1 MNSRTA
7 WLCTT
12 RPHARVATIHG
23 MSEPTPDPATASS
36 DATDELKRTPL
47 EAEHRRLGAK
57 LAPFAGWLM
66 PIEYEGALAEHR
78 VVRTSVGLFDLTHL
92 GKVEVVGPG
101 ALGMLQRVVT
111 NDLSTAAVGDALYNL
126 VLNEGGGVIEDLI
139 VYRLGE
145 QRYFVVPNAANSP
158 RVLRML
164 EEEEADDRLHLM
176 YHQDWCF
183 LAVQGPGSVDVVRGL
198 FPEAGQLAFMRC
210 SETEYHRRPVIVTRS
225 GYTGEVGF
233 ELFTYQDV
241 AEQLWEELLETA
253 RAAGGGPCG
262 LAARDVLRLEM
273 GYPLY
278 GQDLFEASTAFE
290 AGLGWAVSM
299 DKGEFRGR
307 QALLRQREEGLPSL
321 LRGLRMHE
329 RRHIPR
335 AHYPVFVGDQL
346 VGEVTSGTF
355 SPELGTGIALAY
367 VWPGDVVELGQ
378 EVEVDIRGRRGKA
391 TVVKPPFVDRS
402 PR

>member
-1 MNSRTA
+1 VADSIPAMSGSM
-7 WLCTT
+7 
-12 RPHARVATIHG
+12 PH
-23 MSEPTPDPATASS
+23 PATGDTTA
-36 DATDELKRTPL
+36 DATDHAPEPAQELKRTPL
-47 EAEHRRLGAK
+47 EEEHLRLGAK
-57 LAPFAGWLM
+57 MAPFAGWRM

-78 VVRTSVGLFDLTHL
+78 SVRTGVGLFDLTHL

-101 ALGMLQRVVT
+101 ALGMLQRLVT
-111 NDLSTAAVGDALYNL
+111 NDLSRADVGDALYNL

-145 QRYFVVPNAANSP
+145 DRYFVVPNASNAP

-164 EEEEADDRLHLM
+164 EEEEADGPLHLM

-183 LAVQGPGSVDVVRGL
+183 LAVQGPGSTRVVAEL
-198 FPEAGQLAFMRC
+198 FPRATELAFMRC
-210 SETEYHRRPVIVTRS
+210 DEAEYHRRPVIVTRS

-241 AEQLWEELLETA
+241 AEELWQDLLGSV
-253 RAAGGGPCG
+253 RASGGGPCG

-278 GQDLFEASTAFE
+278 GQDLFEASTALE
-290 AGLGWAVSM
+290 AGLGWAVAM
-299 DKGEFRGR
+299 DKGDFRGR
-307 QALLRQREEGLPSL
+307 PALLRQQEEGLPSR

-355 SPELGTGIALAY
+355 SPTLGTGIALAY
-367 VWPGDVVELGQ
+367 VWPGDVVDLGQ
-378 EVEVDIRGRRGKA
+378 EVEVDIRGRRGVA

>member
-1 MNSRTA
+1 MPPPIT
-7 WLCTT
+7 
-12 RPHARVATIHG
+12 V
-23 MSEPTPDPATASS
+23 DATA
-36 DATDELKRTPL
+36 DAADPPQELKRTPL
-47 EAEHRRLGAK
+47 EAEHLRLGAK
-57 LAPFAGWLM
+57 MAPFAGWQM
-66 PIEYEGALAEHR
+66 PIEYEGAIAEHR
-78 VVRTSVGLFDLTHL
+78 SVRTHVGLFDLTHL

-101 ALGMLQRVVT
+101 ALGMLQRLVT
-111 NDLSTAAVGDALYNL
+111 NDLSRAGVGDALYNL
-126 VLNEGGGVIEDLI
+126 VLNDGGGVIEDLI

-145 QRYFVVPNAANSP
+145 ERYFVVPNASNAP

-164 EEEEADDRLHLM
+164 EEEKSDGPLHLM

-183 LAVQGPGSVDVVRGL
+183 LAVQGPESRNVMAGL
-198 FPEAGQLAFMRC
+198 FPDAAELALHAVLRGRVSPPAGDRDAVGLHGRGRVRAVHLPG
-210 SETEYHRRPVIVTRS
+210 HRGGP
-225 GYTGEVGF
+225 
-233 ELFTYQDV
+233 L
-241 AEQLWEELLETA
+241 A
-253 RAAGGGPCG
+253 RAARLGPNVRRRT
-262 LAARDVLRLEM
+262 LRARRQGRPRLEM

-278 GQDLFEASTAFE
+278 GQDLFETSTAFE
-290 AGLGWAVSM
+290 AGLGWAVAM

-307 QALLRQREEGLPSL
+307 SALLRQQEEGLPSL

-355 SPELGTGIALAY
+355 SPGLGTGIALAY
-367 VWPGDVVELGQ
+367 MWPGDVVELGQ
-378 EVEVDIRGRRGKA
+378 EVEVDIRGRRGVA

>member
-1 MNSRTA
+1 MA
-7 WLCTT
+7 
-12 RPHARVATIHG
+12 HARPA
-23 MSEPTPDPATASS
+23 DPADEAEAVS
-36 DATDELKRTPL
+36 DELKRTPL
-47 EAEHRRLGAK
+47 EAEHLRLGAK
-57 LAPFAGWLM
+57 MAPFAGWQM

-78 VVRTSVGLFDLTHL
+78 AVRSHVGLFDLTHL
-92 GKVEVVGPG
+92 GKVEVVGAG
-101 ALGMLQRVVT
+101 ALGMLQRLVT
-111 NDLSTAAVGDALYNL
+111 NDLSRARVGEALYNL

-145 QRYFVVPNAANSP
+145 ERYFVVPNASNAP

-164 EEEEADDRLHLM
+164 EEEKADEPLHLM

-183 LAVQGPGSVDVVRGL
+183 LAVQGPEAMSAIAAT
-198 FPEAGQLAFMRC
+198 FPAAPDLAFMRC
-210 SETEYHRRPVIVTRS
+210 METEYRRRPVIVTRS

-241 AEQLWEELLETA
+241 AEQLWDELLGSV
-253 RAAGGGPCG
+253 RALGGAPCG
-262 LAARDVLRLEM
+262 LASRDILRLEM

-290 AGLGWAVSM
+290 AGLGWAVAL
-299 DKGEFRGR
+299 DKGDFRGR
-307 QALLRQREEGLPSL
+307 AALLRQQEEGLPSR
-321 LRGLRMHE
+321 LRGLRMRE

-355 SPELGTGIALAY
+355 SPTLGTGIALAY
-367 VWPGDVVELGQ
+367 LWPGDVVELGQ
-378 EVEVDIRGRRGKA
+378 EVEVDIRGRRGAA
-391 TVVKPPFVDRS
+391 TVVQPPFVDRS

>member
-1 MNSRTA
+1 MA
-7 WLCTT
+7 
-12 RPHARVATIHG
+12 HARPA
-23 MSEPTPDPATASS
+23 DPADEAEAVS
-36 DATDELKRTPL
+36 DELKRTPL
-47 EAEHRRLGAK
+47 EAEHLRLGAK
-57 LAPFAGWLM
+57 MAPFAGWQM
-66 PIEYEGALAEHR
+66 PIEYEGGLAEHR
-78 VVRTSVGLFDLTHL
+78 AVRSHVGLFDLTHL
-92 GKVEVVGPG
+92 GKVEVVGAG
-101 ALGMLQRVVT
+101 ALGMLQGLVT
-111 NDLSTAAVGDALYNL
+111 NDLSRARVGEALYNL

-145 QRYFVVPNAANSP
+145 ERYFVVPNASNAP

-164 EEEEADDRLHLM
+164 EEEKADEPLHLM

-183 LAVQGPGSVDVVRGL
+183 LAVQGPEAMSAIAAT
-198 FPEAGQLAFMRC
+198 FPAALDLAFMRC
-210 SETEYHRRPVIVTRS
+210 IETEYHRRPVIVTRS

-241 AEQLWEELLETA
+241 AQQLWDELLGSVRTL
-253 RAAGGGPCG
+253 RGSPCG
-262 LAARDVLRLEM
+262 LASRDILRLEM

-290 AGLGWAVSM
+290 AGLAWAVAM
-299 DKGEFRGR
+299 GKGDFRGR
-307 QALLRQREEGLPSL
+307 TALLRQQEEGLPSR

-355 SPELGTGIALAY
+355 SPTLGTGIALAY
-367 VWPGDVVELGQ
+367 LWPSDVVELGQ
-378 EVEVDIRGRRGKA
+378 EVEVDIRGRRGTA
-391 TVVKPPFVDRS
+391 TVVQPPFVERS

>member
-1 MNSRTA
+1 MA
-7 WLCTT
+7 
-12 RPHARVATIHG
+12 HARPA
-23 MSEPTPDPATASS
+23 DPADEAEAVS
-36 DATDELKRTPL
+36 DELKRTPL
-47 EAEHRRLGAK
+47 EAEHLRLGAK
-57 LAPFAGWLM
+57 MAPFAGWQM

-78 VVRTSVGLFDLTHL
+78 AVRSHVGLFDLTHL
-92 GKVEVVGPG
+92 GKVEVVGAG
-101 ALGMLQRVVT
+101 ALGMLQRLVT
-111 NDLSTAAVGDALYNL
+111 NDLSRARVGEALYNL

-145 QRYFVVPNAANSP
+145 ERYFVVPNASNAP

-164 EEEEADDRLHLM
+164 EEEKADEPLHLM

-183 LAVQGPGSVDVVRGL
+183 LAVQGPEAMSAIAAT
-198 FPEAGQLAFMRC
+198 FPAAPDLAFMRC
-210 SETEYHRRPVIVTRS
+210 METEYHRRPVIVTRS

-241 AEQLWEELLETA
+241 AQQLWDELLGSVRTL
-253 RAAGGGPCG
+253 RGSPCG
-262 LAARDVLRLEM
+262 LASRDILRLEM

-290 AGLGWAVSM
+290 AGLGWAVAM
-299 DKGEFRGR
+299 GKGDFRGR
-307 QALLRQREEGLPSL
+307 TALLRQQEEGLPSR

-355 SPELGTGIALAY
+355 SPTLGTGIALAY
-367 VWPGDVVELGQ
+367 LWPSDVVELGQ
-378 EVEVDIRGRRGKA
+378 EVEVDIRGRRGTA
-391 TVVKPPFVDRS
+391 TVVQPPFVERS

>member
-1 MNSRTA
+1 MA
-7 WLCTT
+7 HL
-12 RPHARVATIHG
+12 RPA
-23 MSEPTPDPATASS
+23 DPANEAEAVS
-36 DATDELKRTPL
+36 DELKRTPL
-47 EAEHRRLGAK
+47 EAEHLRLGAK
-57 LAPFAGWLM
+57 MAPFAGWQM

-78 VVRTSVGLFDLTHL
+78 AVRSHVGLFDLTHL
-92 GKVEVVGPG
+92 GKVEVVGAG
-101 ALGMLQRVVT
+101 ALSMLQRLVT
-111 NDLSTAAVGDALYNL
+111 NDLSRARVGEALYNL

-145 QRYFVVPNAANSP
+145 ERYFVVPNASNAP

-164 EEEEADDRLHLM
+164 EEEKADEPLHLM

-183 LAVQGPGSVDVVRGL
+183 LAVQGPEATNVL
-198 FPEAGQLAFMRC
+198 EPMFPTAPSLAFMRC
-210 SETEYHRRPVIVTRS
+210 IETEYRRRPVIVTRS

-241 AEQLWEELLETA
+241 AEQLWDELLGSV
-253 RAAGGGPCG
+253 RALGGAPCG
-262 LAARDVLRLEM
+262 LASRDILRLEM

-290 AGLGWAVSM
+290 AGLGWAVAM
-299 DKGEFRGR
+299 DKGDFRGR
-307 QALLRQREEGLPSL
+307 AALLRQQKEGLPSR
-321 LRGLRMHE
+321 LRGLRMHQ

-355 SPELGTGIALAY
+355 SPTLGTGIALAY
-367 VWPGDVVELGQ
+367 LWPGDVLELGQ
-378 EVEVDIRGRRGKA
+378 EVEVDIRGRRGAA
-391 TVVKPPFVDRS
+391 TVVQPPFVDRS

>member
-1 MNSRTA
+1 MA
-7 WLCTT
+7 HP
-12 RPHARVATIHG
+12 RPA
-23 MSEPTPDPATASS
+23 DPADEAEPVS
-36 DATDELKRTPL
+36 DELKRTPL
-47 EAEHRRLGAK
+47 EAEHLRLGAK
-57 LAPFAGWLM
+57 MAPFAGWQM

-78 VVRTSVGLFDLTHL
+78 AVRSHVGLFDLTHL
-92 GKVEVVGPG
+92 GKVEVVGAG
-101 ALGMLQRVVT
+101 ALGMLQGLVT
-111 NDLSTAAVGDALYNL
+111 NDLSRARVGEALYNL

-145 QRYFVVPNAANSP
+145 ERYFVVPNASNAP

-164 EEEEADDRLHLM
+164 EEEKADEPLHLM

-183 LAVQGPGSVDVVRGL
+183 LAVQGPEAMSAIAAT
-198 FPEAGQLAFMRC
+198 FPAAPDLAFMRC
-210 SETEYHRRPVIVTRS
+210 METEYHRRPVIVTRS

-241 AEQLWEELLETA
+241 AQQLWDELLGSVRTL
-253 RAAGGGPCG
+253 GGGPCG
-262 LAARDVLRLEM
+262 LASRDILRLEM

-290 AGLGWAVSM
+290 AGLGWAVAM
-299 DKGEFRGR
+299 GKGDFRGR
-307 QALLRQREEGLPSL
+307 AALLRQQKEGLPSR
-321 LRGLRMHE
+321 LRGLRMHA

-355 SPELGTGIALAY
+355 SPTLGTGIALAY
-367 VWPGDVVELGQ
+367 LWPGDVVELGQ
-378 EVEVDIRGRRGKA
+378 EVEVDIRGRRGAA
-391 TVVKPPFVDRS
+391 TVVQPPFVERS

>member
-1 MNSRTA
+1 
-7 WLCTT
+7 
-12 RPHARVATIHG
+12 
-23 MSEPTPDPATASS
+23 MSGSMPRPATGDTTA
-36 DATDELKRTPL
+36 DATDHAPEPAQELKRTPL
-47 EAEHRRLGAK
+47 EEEHLRLGAK
-57 LAPFAGWLM
+57 MAPFAGWRM

-78 VVRTSVGLFDLTHL
+78 SVRTGVGLFDLTHL

-101 ALGMLQRVVT
+101 ALGMLQRLVT
-111 NDLSTAAVGDALYNL
+111 NDLSRADVGDALYNL

-145 QRYFVVPNAANSP
+145 DRYFVVPNASNAP

-164 EEEEADDRLHLM
+164 EEEEADGPLHLM

-183 LAVQGPGSVDVVRGL
+183 LAVQGPGSTRVVAEL
-198 FPEAGQLAFMRC
+198 FPRATELAFMRC
-210 SETEYHRRPVIVTRS
+210 DEAEYHRRPVIVTRS

-241 AEQLWEELLETA
+241 AEELWHDLLGSV
-253 RAAGGGPCG
+253 RASGGGPCG

-278 GQDLFEASTAFE
+278 GQDLFEASTALE
-290 AGLGWAVSM
+290 AGLGWAVAM
-299 DKGEFRGR
+299 DKGDFRGR
-307 QALLRQREEGLPSL
+307 PALLRQQEEGLPSR

-355 SPELGTGIALAY
+355 SPTLGTGIALAY
-367 VWPGDVVELGQ
+367 VWPGDVVDLGQ
-378 EVEVDIRGRRGKA
+378 EVEVDIRGRRGVA

>member
-1 MNSRTA
+1 MSGPMSGP
-7 WLCTT
+7 L
-12 RPHARVATIHG
+12 
-23 MSEPTPDPATASS
+23 SEPTPGDGDVGRAEGTAA
-36 DATDELKRTPL
+36 DDLKRTPL
-47 EAEHRRLGAK
+47 EAQHLRLGAK
-57 LAPFAGWLM
+57 VGPFAGWLM

-78 VVRTSVGLFDLTHL
+78 SVRERVGLFDLTHL

-111 NDLSTAAVGDALYNL
+111 NDLSRAEVGDALYNL

-145 QRYFVVPNAANSP
+145 ERYFVVPNASNAP

-164 EEEEADDRLHLM
+164 EEEEADGPLHLM

-183 LAVQGPGSVDVVRGL
+183 LAVQGPRSPDVMAGP
-198 FPEAGQLAFMRC
+198 FPGAADLGFMHCYEA
-210 SETEYHRRPVIVTRS
+210 EYHRRPVIVTRS
-225 GYTGEVGF
+225 GYTGEIGF

-241 AEQLWEELLETA
+241 ADQLWTELLA
-253 RAAGGGPCG
+253 SVDRLGGGACG

-278 GQDLFEASTAFE
+278 GQDLFEASTALE
-290 AGLGWAVSM
+290 AGLGWAVAM

-307 QALLRQREEGLPSL
+307 AALQRQRDEGLPSR

-335 AHYPVFVGDQL
+335 AHYPVFVVDQL

-355 SPELGTGIALAY
+355 SPLLGTGIALAY
-367 VWPGDVVELGQ
+367 LWPGDVVEPGQ
-378 EVEVDIRGRRGKA
+378 EVEVDVRGRRGTA